1 MKLILISTIAFLI
14 FTAPV
19 FSELTVKDLE
29 KIRSIVKESEDRMK
43 EIIKESEGRV
53 KEHVDLKIK
62 NVTDKVEEMDKR
74 LNLISN
80 FVIALIALIILTV
93 SLPQIIMAWRERG
106 QKAQAEK
113 IEKLEAQIG
122 MIIERI
128 NVEEPLKKK
137 ESGP

>member
-1 MKLILISTIAFLI
+1 MKLILISTTAFLI

-29 KIRSIVKESEDRMK
+29 KVRSIVKESED
-43 EIIKESEGRV
+43 GV

-74 LNLISN
+74 LSLISN

-93 SLPQIIMAWRERG
+93 NIPQIIMAWRE
-106 QKAQAEK
+106 
-113 IEKLEAQIG
+113 
-122 MIIERI
+122 
-128 NVEEPLKKK
+128 
-137 ESGP
+137 

>member
-43 EIIKESEGRV
+43 EIVKESEGRV

-62 NVTDKVEEMDKR
+62 NITDKVEEMDKR
-74 LNLISN
+74 LNLVSN

-128 NVEEPLKKK
+128 NAGESVSK
-137 ESGP
+137 E

>member
-29 KIRSIVKESEDRMK
+29 KIRSIVKESED
-43 EIIKESEGRV
+43 GV

-62 NVTDKVEEMDKR
+62 NITDKVEEMDKR

-106 QKAQAEK
+106 QKAQTEK

-122 MIIERI
+122 MIVERM
-128 NVEEPLKKK
+128 NAGEPIGR
-137 ESGP
+137 E

>member
-128 NVEEPLKKK
+128 NVEEPLRKK

>member
-29 KIRSIVKESEDRMK
+29 KVRSIVKESED
-43 EIIKESEGRV
+43 GV
-53 KEHVDLKIK
+53 KEHVNLKIK

-74 LNLISN
+74 LSLISN

-93 SLPQIIMAWRERG
+93 SIPQIIMAWRERG

-113 IEKLEAQIG
+113 IEKLEMQIG
-122 MIIERI
+122 MI
-128 NVEEPLKKK
+128 VEQMNAGEPIQK
-137 ESGP
+137 E

>member
-1 MKLILISTIAFLI
+1 MKLILTSTIAFLI

-29 KIRSIVKESEDRMK
+29 KVRSIVKESED
-43 EIIKESEGRV
+43 GV
-53 KEHVDLKIK
+53 KEHVNLKIK

-74 LNLISN
+74 LSLISN

-93 SLPQIIMAWRERG
+93 SIPQIIMAWRERG

-113 IEKLEAQIG
+113 IEKLEMQIG
-122 MIIERI
+122 MI
-128 NVEEPLKKK
+128 VEQMNAGEPIQK
-137 ESGP
+137 E